1 LGWSSRETS
10 KEETL
15 MSHRLPVVIAAS
27 IFGVILG
34 LLAGSTTLAV
44 LLAFGFGAAVAIIKS
59 VR

>member
-1 LGWSSRETS
+1 
-10 KEETL
+10 